1 VTTLD
6 AGWRPG
12 LPIVERILPASVEDV
27 YAAWTDPVLMN
38 TWLAPTGQAQVEA
51 DVRVGGRFRVVM
63 VGEGMRIE
71 HSGEYLAVDPPH
83 RLVFTWR
90 SPYTGNEP
98 SIVTV
103 VLTGHGNRTH
113 LALSHDRLP
122 REARSSHQGG
132 WSLMLDQLVATL
144 ERTHSQLDP
153 GRPAVSSSG
162 GSKRGD

>member
-6 AGWRPG
+6 VGWRPG
-12 LPIVERILPASVEDV
+12 LPIVERVLSASVEEV
-27 YAAWTDPVLMN
+27 YAAWTDPGLMN
-38 TWLAPTGQAQVEA
+38 AWLAPTGQAQVEA

-63 VGEGMRIE
+63 LGEGMRIE
-71 HSGEYLAVDPPH
+71 HSGEYVVVDPPH

-122 REARSSHQGG
+122 TEARSSHEGG
-132 WSLMLDQLVATL
+132 WSSILDQLAATL
-144 ERTHSQLDP
+144 ERTQRRVDP
-153 GRPAVSSSG
+153 VRPTVSPSG
-162 GSKRGD
+162 GSKLGD